1 MNRYNPKCSN
11 CKAKSADCAYGDL
24 EGSESCKDAIENS
37 LRKDN
42 MLEYSKERIVD
53 AIDYLED
60 FNQFAKKR
68 MFALQRD
75 IELALSGSSYITRC
89 ESIEIRIDTLMD
101 DVLQAIMWFGFHS
114 SGHGETLCL
123 PLNIITLPDA
133 EWDIYCKDR
142 IQSEIDK
149 KNAKNQQESQKDKDR
164 RKEQYLK
171 LREEFESVDSGE

>member
-24 EGSESCKDAIENS
+24 EGTESCKDAIENS
-37 LRKDN
+37 LRRDN
-42 MLEYSKERIVD
+42 MLEYSKERIID

-75 IELALSGSSYITRC
+75 MDLALSGSTYISRC
-89 ESIEIRIDTLMD
+89 ETIDIRIDTLMD
-101 DVLQAIMWFGFHS
+101 DVLQAIMLYGFPS
-114 SGHGETLCL
+114 SGSEETLCL
-123 PLNIITLPDA
+123 PLDIITLPDA
-133 EWDIYCKDR
+133 EWDTYCKDR

-149 KNAKNQQESQKDKDR
+149 KNAKYYLESQKAKDT
-164 RKEQYLK
+164 RKAQYLK
-171 LREEFESVDSGE
+171 LREEFESVDNLD